1 VGILTVLPGPALV
14 QAQTPFQ
21 DHKPNKE
28 MDLKKDHMKLQALI
42 EKGINDLLTV
52 GVRESVSK
60 AV

>member
-1 VGILTVLPGPALV
+1 MDQKLDRDL
-14 QAQTPFQ
+14 AQTPFQ

-28 MDLKKDHMKLQALI
+28 MDLKKDHMKLQALR